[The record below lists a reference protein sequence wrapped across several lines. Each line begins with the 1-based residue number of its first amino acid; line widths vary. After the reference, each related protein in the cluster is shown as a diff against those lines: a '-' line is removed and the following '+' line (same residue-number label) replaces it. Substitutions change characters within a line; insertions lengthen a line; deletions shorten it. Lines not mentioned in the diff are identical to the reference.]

1 MKVYTLIQQNDT
13 PIRKE
18 RTKFGGILTLEFFFL
33 NATYSSCKL
42 QTIKCFCLY
51 SFFLM
56 LTQFFSQVTVY
67 YIDHRGKKLA
77 QCKWFLV
84 RFFSLFFE
92 LALITFIWIFLV
104 LEFESNSLIRQ
115 NILNNIFV
123 TIV

>member
-1 MKVYTLIQQNDT
+1 MKVYTLIQQWHTTSEGENK
-13 PIRKE
+13 IWRN
-18 RTKFGGILTLEFFFL
+18 FNIGIFFL
-33 NATYSSCKL
+33 ECNIQLMQITNN
-42 QTIKCFCLY
+42 QM
-51 SFFLM
+51 FLFVLLLFM